1 MSLALFSDIVPA
13 TFRTVFVPGPALR
26 PGPGHI
32 SGCFCSRPSLPAP
45 SRPRLGL
52 YLFPA
57 HPSDPSDPAR
67 PRLGPFLF
75 PDLLSDSVPAT
86 FGALFVPSPALRPR
100 PSHVWGCV
108 CSRPCLPT
116 PPQPRLMP
124 FLFPALLSCPVPA
137 TFGAVFV
144 PGRAS
149 DPAPATIKAVFVP
162 GPAIRPRPGHV
173 WGRFCGWELGRC
185 CSGYVCG
192 E

>member
-57 HPSDPSDPAR
+57 VPPTPPQ
-67 PRLGPFLF
+67 PRLRLFLF
-75 PDLLSDSVPAT
+75 PDLLSGPA
-86 FGALFVPSPALRPR
+86 
-100 PSHVWGCV
+100 
-108 CSRPCLPT
+108 
-116 PPQPRLMP
+116 
-124 FLFPALLSCPVPA
+124 PA

-144 PGRAS
+144 AGSWGVAVRDMFVAS
-149 DPAPATIKAVFVP
+149 NCLCVRELLNILAANGEQGYSGSGWCTVSWVP
-162 GPAIRPRPGHV
+162 PTCLVCLIPRCLGHV
-173 WGRFCGWELGRC
+173 
-185 CSGYVCG
+185 
-192 E
+192 

>member
-75 PDLLSDSVPAT
+75 AGLPSDPAPAT
-86 FGALFVPSPALRPR
+86 FNALFVPGPALRPC

-116 PPQPRLMP
+116 PPQPRLGP
-124 FLFPALLSCPVPA
+124 FLFPALLSGPVPA

-144 PGRAS
+144 PGRA
-149 DPAPATIKAVFVP
+149 F
-162 GPAIRPRPGHV
+162 RPRPSHD
-173 WGRFCGWELGRC
+173 
-185 CSGYVCG
+185 
-192 E
+192 

>member
-57 HPSDPSDPAR
+57 
-67 PRLGPFLF
+67 
-75 PDLLSDSVPAT
+75 LLSGPA
-86 FGALFVPSPALRPR
+86 
-100 PSHVWGCV
+100 
-108 CSRPCLPT
+108 
-116 PPQPRLMP
+116 
-124 FLFPALLSCPVPA
+124 PA

-144 PGRAS
+144 AGSWGVAVRDMFVAS
-149 DPAPATIKAVFVP
+149 NCLCVRELLSVLAANVEQGHSGSGWCTVSWVP
-162 GPAIRPRPGHV
+162 PTCLVCLIPRCLGHV
-173 WGRFCGWELGRC
+173 
-185 CSGYVCG
+185 
-192 E
+192 